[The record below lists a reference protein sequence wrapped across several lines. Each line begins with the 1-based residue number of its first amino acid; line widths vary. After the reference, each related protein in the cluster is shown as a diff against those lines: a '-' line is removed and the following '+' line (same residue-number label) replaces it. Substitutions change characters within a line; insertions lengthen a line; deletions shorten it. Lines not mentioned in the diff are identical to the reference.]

1 MNDSILYPIIKEG
14 KYGFVNMQG
23 ELVVSPKYDLVGRFV
38 ENRCSVEVFQDDFT
52 KLIGYIDSSGQEVIP
67 LRPAKYSSSFSEG
80 LAQISGDLKKLGYID
95 KNGKFII
102 PPHFLIEF
110 EGEKSLGFSEGIAA
124 IATNKGWQYFDKKGG
139 NNVNGYYL
147 IAKRFVDGVALV
159 HPLASIVSENNLT
172 FINTKGQ
179 KIETVPCKISFSC
192 HGFRNGLAVVSMNS
206 SPKHDELDRFGFI
219 NIYGDEAFSSRY
231 SYASGFHE
239 GVCIVKSSSS
249 NWGVI
254 NTSGDY
260 IIDPVFDEIGYFNY
274 GIAPFRKNDLWGLIN
289 NNGDIILEPKFSH
302 IQNFIGFLPSKDPF
316 HNGEYRELTVA
327 NVKSKNGNSTLIKP
341 VYINRKG
348 DFVCFFDWT

>member
-124 IATNKGWQYFDKKGG
+124 TLGG
-139 NNVNGYYL
+139 LILTKNPVNGHL
-147 IAKRFVDGVALV
+147 
-159 HPLASIVSENNLT
+159 E
-172 FINTKGQ
+172 
-179 KIETVPCKISFSC
+179 
-192 HGFRNGLAVVSMNS
+192 
-206 SPKHDELDRFGFI
+206 
-219 NIYGDEAFSSRY
+219 
-231 SYASGFHE
+231 
-239 GVCIVKSSSS
+239 
-249 NWGVI
+249 
-254 NTSGDY
+254 
-260 IIDPVFDEIGYFNY
+260 NY
-274 GIAPFRKNDLWGLIN
+274 GKLSYITVIIGLIC
-289 NNGDIILEPKFSH
+289 IWIVRK
-302 IQNFIGFLPSKDPF
+302 IQVN
-316 HNGEYRELTVA
+316 EE
-327 NVKSKNGNSTLIKP
+327 
-341 VYINRKG
+341 INE
-348 DFVCFFDWT
+348 TTA